1 MKGFYFITDSK
12 LSKAGNISDVKNAVA
27 AGVEVVQLREKN
39 ISTKAFYLEALEL
52 RQLCANTMLLIND
65 RVDVALAV
73 DADGVHLGQEDLPY
87 YAARKLLGAKK
98 IIGITAHD
106 VEEAKEAEKMG
117 ADYIGVSPVFATNTK
132 PDAGRPSGIV
142 LIEEIKKLVSIPVIA
157 IGGITLSNAPGVV
170 KAGADGLSAIS
181 AVITQPDVKQEIEK
195 FQRLF

>member
-65 RVDVALAV
+65 KVDVALAV
-73 DADGVHLGQEDLPY
+73 DADGVHLGQDDLPY
-87 YAARKLLGAKK
+87 YAARKLLGTTK
-98 IIGITAHD
+98 IIGITVHD

-117 ADYIGVSPVFATNTK
+117 ADYIGVSPVFATSTK
-132 PDAGRPSGIV
+132 TDAGRPSGII
-142 LIEEIKKLVSIPVIA
+142 LIEEIKKLVSLPVIA
-157 IGGITLSNAPGVV
+157 IGGITLSNAPDVI